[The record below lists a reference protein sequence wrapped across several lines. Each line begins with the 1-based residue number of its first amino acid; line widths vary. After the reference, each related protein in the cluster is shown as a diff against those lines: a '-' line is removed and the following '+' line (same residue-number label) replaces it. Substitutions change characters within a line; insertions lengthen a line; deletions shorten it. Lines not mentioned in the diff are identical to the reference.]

1 MFVIAKGTGA
11 VVSRDIYPKTMA
23 LYPHPD
29 GGGVLEEE
37 LPSAKASAPS
47 ITDDEAVEVA
57 RMAER
62 IETHYGSPQDIE
74 WAMASGKLYLLQSRP
89 ITTL

>member
-1 MFVIAKGTGA
+1 MVIQ
-11 VVSRDIYPKTMA
+11 SRLRPQVA
-23 LYPHPD
+23 
-29 GGGVLEEE
+29 
-37 LPSAKASAPS
+37 AASVRPAAEG
-47 ITDDEAVEVA
+47 EAVAVA